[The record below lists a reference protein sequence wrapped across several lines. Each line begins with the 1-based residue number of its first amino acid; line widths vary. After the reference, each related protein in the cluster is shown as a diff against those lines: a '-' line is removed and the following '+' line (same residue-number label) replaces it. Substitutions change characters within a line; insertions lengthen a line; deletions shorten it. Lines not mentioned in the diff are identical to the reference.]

1 MHVQCTL
8 YFIKEEYNWI
18 FLAFFS
24 DQVDEEAEKI
34 RQERLA
40 AYEAKKSK
48 SKLGWVS
55 IFVFLSNLLK
65 RGYIIVSFVH
75 VYM

>member
-1 MHVQCTL
+1 MYIVFKKNIPVTE
-8 YFIKEEYNWI
+8 YF
-18 FLAFFS
+18 LHFFS

-48 SKLGWVS
+48 SRLNKY
-55 IFVFLSNLLK
+55 FCFLEQLVK
-65 RGYIIVSFVH
+65 EGIYH
-75 VYM
+75 C